1 MSENGGGGGEDNK
14 WCTDHIKLAC
24 ICVGVVTL
32 LALISRHACSVAS
45 EGTSE
50 EEERGGGVDGILRS
64 CQKLV
69 NSRTHSSIS
78 KAAGALWAVQQLVD
92 GNAVSASSTQR
103 ETLDK
108 LVGECRRKVAS
119 SKLPRVPPQEPARP
133 QQQRLSVYS

>member
-32 LALISRHACSVAS
+32 LALISRHACSAAS
-45 EGTSE
+45 GTSE
-50 EEERGGGVDGILRS
+50 EEERGGVDGILRS

-78 KAAGALWAVQQLVD
+78 KAAGALWALQQLVD

-108 LVGECRRKVAS
+108 LVGECRRKIAS